1 MESINK
7 GVYMIQP
14 LQCST
19 VSFQGNDKTEENK
32 KKRIPDI
39 STGVDEFSR
48 ETEEVTHSVAKASK
62 SITGLIGQVSTTAL
76 GIWALIKTPFMKAV
90 NFFTETVKPEVKNEA
105 GEVVEQAVKKVN
117 FKKLGTAGAVIAAVL
132 GALAIAKGIDKKS
145 EKSEKAEKA
154 EKAEETDEK
163 DTAEISKKEELSK
176 MDEPADIEKAEEP
189 EEELEEE
196 TEE

>member
-1 MESINK
+1 MKSINK

-76 GIWALIKTPFMKAV
+76 GIWALIKTPFMKAF

-105 GEVVEQAVKKVN
+105 GEVVEQAVKKLN
-117 FKKLGTAGAVIAAVL
+117 FKKLGIAGAVIAAVL

-145 EKSEKAEKA
+145 EK
-154 EKAEETDEK
+154 AEEKDEN

-196 TEE
+196 TEEETEE

>member
-39 STGVDEFSR
+39 SSGVDEFSR

-117 FKKLGTAGAVIAAVL
+117 FKKLGTAGAVIAAAV

-145 EKSEKAEKA
+145 EKAEKA
-154 EKAEETDEK
+154 EEK

>member
-1 MESINK
+1 MKSINK

-32 KKRIPDI
+32 KKRMPDI

-76 GIWALIKTPFMKAV
+76 GIWALIKTPFMKAF
-90 NFFTETVKPEVKNEA
+90 NFFTETVKPEIKNEA

-132 GALAIAKGIDKKS
+132 GALTIAKGIDKKS
-145 EKSEKAEKA
+145 EKA
-154 EKAEETDEK
+154 EKAEERDSV
-163 DTAEISKKEELSK
+163 EISEKEESK
-176 MDEPADIEKAEEP
+176 EIDEPDDIEKAEEP
-189 EEELEEE
+189 EEELEEKTKEEE

>member
-1 MESINK
+1 MKSINK

-76 GIWALIKTPFMKAV
+76 GIWALIKTPFMKAF

-117 FKKLGTAGAVIAAVL
+117 FKKLGIAGAVIAAVL

-145 EKSEKAEKA
+145 EK
-154 EKAEETDEK
+154 AEEKDEN
-163 DTAEISKKEELSK
+163 DTVEISKKEELSK
-176 MDEPADIEKAEEP
+176 MDEVADIEKAEEP

-196 TEE
+196 TQE

>member
-1 MESINK
+1 MKSINK

-32 KKRIPDI
+32 KKRLPDI
-39 STGVDEFSR
+39 SSGVDEFSR

-62 SITGLIGQVSTTAL
+62 SVTGLIGQVSTTAL
-76 GIWALIKTPFMKAV
+76 GIWALIKTPFMKAI

-105 GEVVEQAVKKVN
+105 GEVLEQAVKKVN
-117 FKKLGTAGAVIAAVL
+117 VKKLGTAGAVIAAVL

-145 EKSEKAEKA
+145 EKA
-154 EKAEETDEK
+154 EKAEEKDEN

-189 EEELEEE
+189 EEELEEK
-196 TEE
+196 TEEEKTEE